1 MITIE
6 MLFYVE
12 GFDEVR
18 RDAFSFCNVVEIYD
32 FVRNRFE
39 CTPKLT
45 KVVLWELG
53 CEYVV
58 TVTKP

>member
-12 GFDEVR
+12 GIDAVR
-18 RDAFSFCNVVEIYD
+18 REAHSFCDVVEIYD
-32 FVRNRFE
+32 FVGSQFKG
-39 CTPKLT
+39 TPKLT

-58 TVTKP
+58 TVTRT